1 MYLNILTTADMGR
14 RKNTLPTLRT
24 HSASGRAFVV
34 WDGHSYYLGAAG
46 SAESVAAYQ
55 AICSNITNYGMAIY
69 QPRQVWTVGE
79 LVNEYR
85 TQLPKLHPIESKEP
99 QMIGLALRDLI
110 GNFAQVD
117 AAQFSP
123 AKFIAL
129 RQIWIDKR
137 KAVSTINK
145 WHNYVLNLFRWAA
158 MTDLLPASVWH
169 ALLTVPKLK
178 PGRSPAKPA
187 KKVGPVPLADV
198 ETVRPLVSEQVRDAI
213 DLQLLTGMR
222 SGEVLGMTMGQ
233 IVGNVYRPEKH
244 KTKWRGHVRTV
255 PLGPKAM
262 AIVQR
267 RAQSGQERLFRL
279 RVDSYGEAIKRAC
292 AKANITPWHPHQLRH
307 LAGTRVRD
315 AHGLDAAQA
324 FLGHASAKTSEIY
337 AKIKGQIASD
347 LAENEG

>member
-1 MYLNILTTADMGR
+1 MYLFTIDTADMGR
-14 RKNTLPTLRT
+14 PKHALPNLRT
-24 HSASGRAFVV
+24 HAASQRDFIIYNGAQI
-34 WDGHSYYLGAAG
+34 YLGPAG

-55 AICSNITNYGMAIY
+55 SICANITSHGTAIW
-69 QPRQVWTVGE
+69 QPRTVWTVGE

-85 TQLPKLHPIESKEP
+85 TQLPKTHPAESKEP
-99 QMIGLALRDLI
+99 QMIGLALRDLVA
-110 GNFAQVD
+110 NFAQID

-123 AKFIAL
+123 AKFLAL
-129 RQIWIDKR
+129 RQIWIDRK
-137 KAVSTINK
+137 KAVSTVNK

-169 ALLTVPKLK
+169 ILLTVPKLK

-187 KKVGPVPLADV
+187 KKVGPVPMEHV
-198 ETVRPLVSEQVRDAI
+198 EAIRPLVSQQVRDAI

-222 SGEVLGMTMGQ
+222 SGEVLGMTTGQ

-244 KTKWRGHVRTV
+244 KTKWRGHVRTI

-267 RAQSGQERLFRL
+267 RTESGQDRLFRL
-279 RVDSYGEAIKRAC
+279 RVDSYAEAIKRAC
-292 AKANITPWHPHQLRH
+292 LRANVPHWHPHQLRH
-307 LAGTRVRD
+307 AAGTRVRD

-337 AKIKGQIASD
+337 AKIKAE
-347 LAENEG
+347 LADRVAEEG

>member
-1 MYLNILTTADMGR
+1 MGR

-24 HSASGRAFVV
+24 HAASQRDFVV

-55 AICSNITNYGMAIY
+55 SICANITNYGMAVY
-69 QPRQVWTVGE
+69 QPRTVWNVSE

-85 TQLPKLHPIESKEP
+85 THLPELHPAESKEP
-99 QMIGLALRDLI
+99 QMIGLALRDLVA
-110 GNFAQVD
+110 NFARVD
-117 AAQFSP
+117 ASQFSP
-123 AKFIAL
+123 AKFLAL

-137 KAVSTINK
+137 KAVSTVNK

-169 ALLTVPKLK
+169 SLLTVPKLK

-187 KKVGPVPLADV
+187 KKVGPVPMEHV
-198 ETVRPLVSEQVRDAI
+198 EAVKPLVSEQVRDAI

-222 SGEVLGMTMGQ
+222 SAEVLGMTTAQ
-233 IVGNVYRPEKH
+233 IVGNIYRPEKH

-267 RAQSGQERLFRL
+267 RVESGHGQLFRL

-292 AKANITPWHPHQLRH
+292 LRAGVPHWHPHQLRH
-307 LAGTRVRD
+307 AAGTRVRD
-315 AHGLDAAQA
+315 THGLDAAQA